1 MQEIYS
7 RAFVLYYLWCSSAFY
22 KLSVILMTA
31 LIDSEYARECIP
43 VPLVL
48 QSSMNVAPERH
59 SGCRSDSVSLVIVAT
74 VACPRLLADSAH
86 SMDLA
91 N

>member
-22 KLSVILMTA
+22 ELSAILMTV

-59 SGCRSDSVSLVIVAT
+59 SGWSSDSVNLAIIAA
-74 VACPRLLADSAH
+74 VACPRFLADSAD
-86 SMDLA
+86 STDLA